1 MKRKKYQEVIMNKL
15 ELQKTANEIRKGIV
29 SAVHSAKAGHPGGS
43 LSATE
48 VFTYLY
54 FEEMN
59 IDPANPKM
67 ENRDR
72 FVLSKGHTA
81 PGLYATLAERGYFP
95 KEDLLTLRH
104 LGSYLQGHPD
114 MKHIPG
120 VDMSSGSLGQG
131 GSAAVGMALAAKL
144 QKKDYRTYC
153 LFGDGEIQEG
163 QVWEAAMFAGA
174 RELDNLVFIIDNNG
188 LQIDGDIADVCSPY
202 PIDKKFEAF
211 NFHVVNV
218 ADGND
223 FDQLKAAFDE
233 ARATKGMPTAIVMKT
248 VKGKD
253 VSFMENNAGWHGKA
267 PNDSEYEQAME
278 DLKKVGEALCQ
289 K

>member
-1 MKRKKYQEVIMNKL
+1 MNKL

-29 SAVHSAKAGHPGGS
+29 SGVHAAKAGHPGGS
-43 LSATE
+43 LSAADI
-48 VFTYLY
+48 FTYLY

-59 IDPANPKM
+59 VDPKNPKDPD
-67 ENRDR
+67 RDR

-81 PGLYATLAERGYFP
+81 PGLYAALAEKGYFP
-95 KEDLLTLRH
+95 KDLETLRH

-131 GSAAVGMALAAKL
+131 ISAAVGMALGAKL
-144 QKKDYRTYC
+144 QNKAFRVYT
-153 LFGDGEIQEG
+153 LLGDGEIQEG

-174 RELDNLVFIIDNNG
+174 KHLDNLVVIVDNNG
-188 LQIDGDIADVCSPY
+188 LQIDGNVADVNSPY

-211 NFHVVNV
+211 NFHVINV

-233 ARATKGMPTAIVMKT
+233 ARTVTGMPTAIITKT
-248 VKGKD
+248 VKGKG
-253 VSFMENNAGWHGKA
+253 VSFMENQVGWHGKA
-267 PNDSEYEQAME
+267 PNDEEYAIAMAE
-278 DLKKVGEALCQ
+278 LEKAGEALCQ